1 MAYPERFTVAAS
13 HIQPTLEDSA
23 TISNEIK
30 LALYALHQQATVG
43 PCNQPK
49 PWGWNAA
56 SNAKWQAWKELGEL
70 SAMEAMRLYVRTLD
84 EEVPGWVE
92 GIEREARPR
101 PNGTAEHGAQGP
113 ADKGAEVDEKEAVG
127 AGASTAASLP
137 PAPAAPAPPAH
148 KPRSVA
154 EVVVEGSWVSP
165 FIAAPRKPAPR
176 YEHAVAL
183 LGPRAY
189 VLGGSYSG
197 RYLGDTWSLDLES
210 LAWAPVAPSPAADG
224 AGAGDGDG
232 AALPPVAGH
241 AALAWGAGVLA
252 VGGHA
257 GARRAETHLAVRA
270 LDPRR
275 GAWTEVP
282 TSWARGGPG
291 GGAAASG
298 SDSEAEA
305 APEAPARALHAP
317 RGGHSAS
324 LLGTGLYVFGGEDAH
339 RRALADLLV
348 LDLPS
353 MTWTAPLTTG
363 KAPAPRTAHVATV
376 WRERYLVIFGGGSV
390 AHCFDDVHVLD
401 TATLEWSQPEVEG
414 PVPPPRAGHAAAVLG
429 STWYI
434 VGGGNNAAG
443 CADMYALD
451 LGGLGRGEPLVWT
464 LVGNTPPSSAIA
476 SEGLSLL
483 SVPMAG
489 CLVSFGG
496 YNGKYHN
503 SVHVYRPEGYVL
515 VKAASAEAR
524 GAERGALPA
533 GEGLRAGLDVGTRS
547 SAQQPEDGEIERKN
561 SEAAVARREAVV
573 ARESTAQELV
583 LLRRQ
588 LATTQAA
595 LADAEQAARERDA
608 HLEAEQSK
616 VVRLEVEVAE
626 LRASLSRM
634 AELERELDSYR
645 LQATAAEPR
654 KASGLWGFISG
665 ADANASPPRD

>member
-189 VLGGSYSG
+189 
-197 RYLGDTWSLDLES
+197 
-210 LAWAPVAPSPAADG
+210 
-224 AGAGDGDG
+224 
-232 AALPPVAGH
+232 
-241 AALAWGAGVLA
+241 
-252 VGGHA
+252 
-257 GARRAETHLAVRA
+257 
-270 LDPRR
+270 
-275 GAWTEVP
+275 
-282 TSWARGGPG
+282 
-291 GGAAASG
+291 
-298 SDSEAEA
+298 
-305 APEAPARALHAP
+305 
-317 RGGHSAS
+317 
-324 LLGTGLYVFGGEDAH
+324 DAH

-451 LGGLGRGEPLVWT
+451 LGVLGRGEPLVWT

-533 GEGLRAGLDVGTRS
+533 GEGAWLLGCAMCPWGCLVTPVG
-547 SAQQPEDGEIERKN
+547 
-561 SEAAVARREAVV
+561 
-573 ARESTAQELV
+573 
-583 LLRRQ
+583 
-588 LATTQAA
+588 
-595 LADAEQAARERDA
+595 
-608 HLEAEQSK
+608 
-616 VVRLEVEVAE
+616 
-626 LRASLSRM
+626 M
-634 AELERELDSYR
+634 A
-645 LQATAAEPR
+645 
-654 KASGLWGFISG
+654 
-665 ADANASPPRD
+665 